1 MIRKKAKIMR
11 KVKFPLQLDALDL
24 VSAIPSS
31 FFALA
36 LIARSVTDCEA
47 KFSLSI
53 PLLVKC

>member
-24 VSAIPSS
+24 VSAIPS